1 MMICSVPFFGIRRL
15 FLSQLD
21 STPPQETL
29 RPSHVERDRSAILRE
44 QFWLPNELMV
54 KGCRDSPQRQY
65 GRQTAVGTHPRNATR
80 GRLLSLPLSYRS
92 WSGGGRKRAS
102 QLGDSDNG

>member
-1 MMICSVPFFGIRRL
+1 MQTYLYAG
-15 FLSQLD
+15 SQCYYLGD
-21 STPPQETL
+21 KVVIVAAL
-29 RPSHVERDRSAILRE
+29 
-44 QFWLPNELMV
+44 
-54 KGCRDSPQRQY
+54 CRDSPQRQY
-65 GRQTAVGTHPRNATR
+65 RRQTAVGTHPRNATR